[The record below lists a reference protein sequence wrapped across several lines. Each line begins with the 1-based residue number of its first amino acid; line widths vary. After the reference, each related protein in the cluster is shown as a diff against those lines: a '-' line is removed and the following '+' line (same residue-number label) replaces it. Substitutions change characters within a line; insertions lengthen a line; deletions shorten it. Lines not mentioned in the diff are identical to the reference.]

1 MSPRAAW
8 RLESIGFTR
17 VYDYV
22 AGKADWG
29 SFGLPLEG
37 TKGVRAGE
45 HVRADVPT
53 CGVEERLQ
61 DVRRKV
67 SGAGWDT
74 CIVVNEQG
82 VVLGRLGRKALAM
95 EEDVAVEAVMTAGP
109 SPVRPS
115 IQLVALGFLGFFA
128 LVGLPVSFGVGA
140 IARAVPWAGLATGA
154 LLAIVGLVTL
164 FGIHV
169 RLPVHPRLRVRRER
183 RMRAMLLFG
192 VGYGAASL

>member
-37 TKGVRAGE
+37 TKGARAGGY
-45 HVRADVPT
+45 VRVDVPT
-53 CGVEERLQ
+53 CRLEERLQ
-61 DVRRKV
+61 EIRRRV

-74 CIVVNEQG
+74 CIVVNESG
-82 VVLGRLGRKALAM
+82 VVLGRLGRKALAS

-109 SPVRPS
+109 STVRPS
-115 IQLVALGFLGFFA
+115 ITLAAIVERMHGQKLTSA
-128 LVGLPVSFGVGA
+128 LVTRSDGRLVGVLRRTEAEAALNAETSDPSVSSKG
-140 IARAVPWAGLATGA
+140 
-154 LLAIVGLVTL
+154 
-164 FGIHV
+164 
-169 RLPVHPRLRVRRER
+169 RE
-183 RMRAMLLFG
+183 G
-192 VGYGAASL
+192 Q